1 MVLNT
6 LRRAGEI
13 LLETVREIFD
23 ENAYDRF
30 LQRRGLATSRAAYAE
45 FVEEMRQ
52 QREHR
57 PRCC

>member
-1 MVLNT
+1 MVLNS

-13 LLETVREIFD
+13 LLETLREIFD

-30 LQRRGLATSRAAYAE
+30 LRRRGIETSRTAYAE

-52 QREHR
+52 RRERR